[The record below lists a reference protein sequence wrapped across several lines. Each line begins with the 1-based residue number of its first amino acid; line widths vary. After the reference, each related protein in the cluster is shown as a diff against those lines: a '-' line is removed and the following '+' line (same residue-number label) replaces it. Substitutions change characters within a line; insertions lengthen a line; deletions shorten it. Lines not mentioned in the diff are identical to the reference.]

1 VFPATL
7 VVMGLGLPATLLL
20 SPRRALRGG
29 IGAVAALIVVVATY
43 MLLRALG
50 IGPVGSLFAK
60 GVLKQKDW
68 IVVSD
73 FRAVHAD
80 STFGAMLAEAVPTGL
95 SQSDAISVVDGD
107 VAGVP
112 GGYVAS
118 LRLVA
123 TEDGKELASFHEA
136 ADTPRALIQAA
147 DQLVRDL
154 RAKLGESLRTV
165 NAMPE
170 LYDWTTSSTDALRA
184 FALAIRAGRAGHVED
199 AVRHYR
205 EAVGIDS
212 TFAMAWANLGTA
224 LKVLGLNAAADS
236 AQRHAYALKDHL
248 TRGEQLYLTANYF
261 GFPCQR
267 DPVKAADAFQQL
279 VDLGDSLKRGRS

>member
-1 VFPATL
+1 
-7 VVMGLGLPATLLL
+7 
-20 SPRRALRGG
+20 
-29 IGAVAALIVVVATY
+29 
-43 MLLRALG
+43 
-50 IGPVGSLFAK
+50 
-60 GVLKQKDW
+60 
-68 IVVSD
+68 
-73 FRAVHAD
+73 
-80 STFGAMLAEAVPTGL
+80 
-95 SQSDAISVVDGD
+95 VDGD

-205 EAVGIDS
+205 EAVRIGS